1 MGRYLSEEDD
11 EELKLRSISSL
22 SLKLLSDLIEK
33 YGLEAIQILIL
44 IAEKFMLDYDESQ
57 SNKIIDNFFE
67 NINFS
72 DFKSSLSSDFDKDKL
87 MYFFKTSNFET
98 SHIDQT
104 WKKKEVSLLLLGT
117 FSEDIIVFQTKYN
130 STFNLA
136 TLIQNL
142 MNLIDN
148 PKSKNILR
156 ARVLWCISKFCEI
169 LGVKH
174 KELFVPLFAKSSRCL
189 SEQYEVPVRLVAAK
203 SLSLSEKIY

>member
-1 MGRYLSEEDD
+1 M
-11 EELKLRSISSL
+11 KLRTIPAL
-22 SLKLLSDLIEK
+22 SLKLISDLIEK
-33 YGLEAIQILIL
+33 YGEEAIQILIL
-44 IAEKFMLDYDESQ
+44 IAEKFMLDYDEHQ
-57 SNKIIDNFFE
+57 SNKVIDTFFE
-67 NINFS
+67 NINFA
-72 DFKSSLSSDFDKDKL
+72 DFKSSIAADFDKDKL

-104 WKKKEVSLLLLGT
+104 WKKKEVSLLLLGS

-130 STFNLA
+130 STFNLG

-174 KELFVPLFAKSSRCL
+174 KELFVPLFENASRCI
-189 SEQYEVPVRLVAAK
+189 SEQYDVPVRIVAAK
-203 SLSLSEKIY
+203 SLAL